1 MSTTKSRGFTIVEL
15 LIVIVIIVILAAITV
30 ASYSGAQARAR
41 DSQRLTD
48 ASSIMKALELY
59 KARTGTY
66 PNEQAAS
73 WETSIDYPTNFINN
87 LVTSNIIQRVPVDPT
102 NSGAFYYR
110 YYLYPA
116 GSYGCDPAR
125 GDYYVLMVM
134 KLESE
139 SSPAKSSPGF
149 SCPTRNWQPEAW
161 WVTGDFS
168 Y

>member
-1 MSTTKSRGFTIVEL
+1 MNHTKSRGFTIVEL
-15 LIVIVIIVILAAITV
+15 LLVIVIIVILAAITI

-73 WETSIDYPTNFINN
+73 WETSIDYPTNFINS
-87 LVTSNIIQRVPVDPT
+87 LVTSNVIQRVPVDPT
-102 NSGAFYYR
+102 NSGSYYYR

-116 GSYGCDPAR
+116 GYYGCDPAR
-125 GDYYVLMVM
+125 GDYYVLMIM
-134 KLESE
+134 KLES
-139 SSPAKSSPGF
+139 SSNPSPSSPGF
-149 SCPTRNWQPEAW
+149 SCSGRNWQPEAY
-161 WVTGDFS
+161 WVAGDYRF
-168 Y
+168 